1 VPQEDRVNRHAAD
14 GEHLGLPVL
23 EEFWTRSWH
32 LRRYWPRL
40 MGSCRFRRRSSSY
53 APHPAYRAAHE
64 SRKKM
69 PMTIARDW
77 E

>member
-32 LRRYWPRL
+32 LRRHWPRL
-40 MGSCRFRRRSSSY
+40 TGSCRFRRRSSSC
-53 APHPAYRAAHE
+53 APSCDVSGRPQ